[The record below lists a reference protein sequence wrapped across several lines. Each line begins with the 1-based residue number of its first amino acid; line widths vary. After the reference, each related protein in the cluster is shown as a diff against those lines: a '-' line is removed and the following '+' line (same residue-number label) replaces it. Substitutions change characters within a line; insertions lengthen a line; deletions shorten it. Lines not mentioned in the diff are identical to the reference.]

1 MAETEMT
8 RISDPLDLI
17 VYPNDYLGSSDE
29 TYRTLLAVLDLG
41 WQVERPDY
49 LYPRWDGDDLL
60 VFPFFLKQDLQSQT
74 SLVITL
80 QSPAIERLVTEE
92 GWQVVRY
99 PGR

>member
-29 TYRTLLAVLDLG
+29 TYRTLLAALYLG
-41 WQVERPDY
+41 WQM
-49 LYPRWDGDDLL
+49 
-60 VFPFFLKQDLQSQT
+60 
-74 SLVITL
+74 
-80 QSPAIERLVTEE
+80 
-92 GWQVVRY
+92 VRY